1 MLREEQGGRG
11 DSEVTSGG
19 WTGPQVHALHE
30 SQGSQVG
37 RGRKGAHAGEVQ
49 RASGRDSWLTRESW
63 PQLGELEGLAQ
74 GDVARLPGPEDI
86 LALWA
91 LVRS

>member
-1 MLREEQGGRG
+1 MRREEQGGRG
-11 DSEVTSGG
+11 DSEVTSGR
-19 WTGPQVHALHE
+19 WTGPQAHALHD
-30 SQGSQVG
+30 SQGSHVG
-37 RGRKGAHAGEVQ
+37 RGRKGAHTGEVQ
-49 RASGRDSWLTRESW
+49 RASGRDSW

-74 GDVARLPGPEDI
+74 GDVARLPGPGDI